1 VSVAGG
7 PIAGA
12 PIGGESDTGT
22 IVVLTAITTQGVA
35 NAPTTTGVAAPN
47 ELVGQAAAGAAGN
60 LTGQGPG
67 SGSLSG
73 IASSTSIVALTFG
86 AAANTTSPA
95 ATASTAINSTTQTGE
110 AGPTLATV
118 NALGSAF
125 GDVEELQAHNYTVTV
140 ANIGGVNKF
149 LIDGV
154 EAAELTLVKGLT
166 YVFDVSDSSNSG
178 HPFRFKDVFDNA
190 YTTGVTT
197 SGTEGQTGATVT
209 LELATTGTMPYR
221 YYCTLHG
228 NGMGNII
235 RNAESTTNFSVT
247 VSNVGGV
254 NVFVLN
260 GVNTPTLQLLKGV
273 TYVFDVS
280 DNTNTGHP
288 LAFKNGSSSYTSGVT
303 VSGTAGNSGAT
314 VTFAVPTNAP
324 SQGLRY
330 YCTTHGNAMGNTI
343 TTSSNSASLF
353 VTGPAT
359 FTMTNVLGTFS
370 QTLPTVTGPATFTIG
385 STTAST
391 SLNATS
397 ATGVV
402 FPFEDFAD
410 QFNRGRTVV
419 IRPVNKHRVVYITS

>member
-1 VSVAGG
+1 MPSHST
-7 PIAGA
+7 IAGD
-12 PIGGESDTGT
+12 PIGSTEDSGVSKVLTGVVATGALGSLTSTGLFTGT
-22 IVVLTAITTQGVA
+22 IGS
-35 NAPTTTGVAAPN
+35 VAATGA
-47 ELVGQAAAGAAGN
+47 LGSISAAG
-60 LTGQGPG
+60 PG
-67 SGSLSG
+67 TFAVTAVS
-73 IASSTSIVALTFG
+73 ASTSIAALTFNG
-86 AAANTTSPA
+86 KANIASPA
-95 ATASTAINSTTQTGE
+95 VTASTSINATTGTG
-110 AGPTLATV
+110 GATGSLTSLSV
-118 NALGSAF
+118 TGSAF
-125 GDVEELQAHNYTVTV
+125 GDVEELQSHNYTVTV

-178 HPFRFKDVFDNA
+178 HPFRFKDVYGNA

-209 LELATTGTMPYR
+209 LELATTGLMPYR

-235 RNAESTTNFSVT
+235 RSVESTTNFAVT

-280 DNTNTGHP
+280 DNTVSGHP

-359 FTMTNVLGTFS
+359 FSMTSVLGTFS

-410 QFNRGRTVV
+410 QFNRNRTVV
-419 IRPVNKHRVVYITS
+419 IRPVNTHNVVYITS

>member
-1 VSVAGG
+1 MSVAGG

-22 IVVLTAITTQGVA
+22 IVVLTAITTQGIA
-35 NAPTTTGVAAPN
+35 NTPTTTGVAAPN

-73 IASSTSIVALTFG
+73 IASSTSIAALTFG

-95 ATASTAINSTTQTGE
+95 VTASTATNSTTQTGE
-110 AGPTLATV
+110 AGPTLATI

-235 RNAESTTNFSVT
+235 RTAESTTNFTVT

-260 GVNTPTLQLLKGV
+260 GVNTPTLQLSKGT

-280 DNTNTGHP
+280 DSSVSGHP

-330 YCTTHGNAMGNTI
+330 YCTSHGNAMGNTI

-353 VTGPAT
+353 VTGPAN
-359 FTMTNVLGTFS
+359 FTIPAATSAFS
-370 QTLPTVTGPATFTIG
+370 QTAPTVTGPGNITIG
-385 STTAST
+385 SVIAPAVKNSI
-391 SLNATS
+391 S
-397 ATGVV
+397 ANGVV
-402 FPFEDFAD
+402 FPFENFAD